1 MHTHRVNVHRTCV
14 PAPQYKNKKRKE
26 GRTKERKRKES
37 LGQILSSEHDLFAKE
52 SGLGVS
58 LLTTGGVREGLERM
72 GTGS

>member
-1 MHTHRVNVHRTCV
+1 MSPPHSTKT
-14 PAPQYKNKKRKE
+14 KKGRKE
-26 GRTKERKRKES
+26 EIKKEKENQES
-37 LGQILSSEHDLFAKE
+37 LGQILSSGHDLFAKE